1 MEGFMVGIA
10 AWTLIGLAG
19 CVAQDGTT
27 KEQAA
32 TTPAVQPT
40 AKADEPAKVTP
51 VGEFASADAL
61 LVALESADKDMK
73 SLSCDLLWSK
83 EFYLGGDTHTRT
95 GKLFFVDERVG
106 AAPAKEGAPAVE
118 RRRKFAVQIEAMKM
132 QGGKDAK
139 DARLDQARVDYVFDG
154 KLLVERKP
162 NEKRILRHQLGNKV
176 GADPLKIG
184 EGPIPLPIGQK
195 REDILSRFNVELL
208 PPETDLVSKD
218 ADPEDDVVKLVQ
230 AKATGCVQLKLVPK
244 PEHERECTFKEAR
257 LWFKRMP
264 GVDGAPGRLLPQMA
278 RAKDK
283 QDNTDTVLL
292 IGVKVNVEVTSAFDT
307 SVPKGWEE
315 QVLGGG
321 AN

>member
-1 MEGFMVGIA
+1 MEGRMVGIA

-19 CVAQDGTT
+19 CVAQNGTT
-27 KEQAA
+27 KESAVP
-32 TTPAVQPT
+32 TPATQPA
-40 AKADEPAKVTP
+40 AKADEPAKATA

-264 GVDGAPGRLLPQMA
+264 GVDGAPRRLLPQMA

>member
-1 MEGFMVGIA
+1 MVGIA

-19 CVAQDGTT
+19 CVAQNGTAPASPGPAAKPT
-27 KEQAA
+27 EQAA
-32 TTPAVQPT
+32 A
-40 AKADEPAKVTP
+40 P

-61 LVALESADKDMK
+61 LVALENADKDMK

-95 GKLFFVDERVG
+95 GKLFFVDARVG
-106 AAPAKEGAPAVE
+106 AAPAKEGAPEAE
-118 RRRKFAVQIEAMKM
+118 KRRKFAVQIEAMKM

-139 DARLDQARVDYVFDG
+139 DARLDQARVDVVFDG

-162 NEKRILRHQLGNKV
+162 NEKRILRHQLGNKM

>member
-1 MEGFMVGIA
+1 MIGVT

-19 CVAQDGTT
+19 CVAQNGAPSTP
-27 KEQAA
+27 EPAA
-32 TTPAVQPT
+32 TTKSDAST
-40 AKADEPAKVTP
+40 ATKP

-61 LVALESADKDMK
+61 LIALESADKDMK
-73 SLSCDLLWSK
+73 SLACDLLWSK

-106 AAPAKEGAPAVE
+106 AAPAREGAPAAE
-118 RRRKFAVQIEAMKM
+118 KRRKFAVQIEAMKM

-139 DARLDQARVDYVFDG
+139 DARLDQSRVDYVFDG
-154 KLLVERKP
+154 KVLVERKP
-162 NEKRILRHQLGNKV
+162 NEKRILRHQLGGKA

-195 REDILSRFNVELL
+195 REDILARFDVELL
-208 PPETDLVSKD
+208 PAEADLVSKD
-218 ADPEDDVVKLVQ
+218 ADPDDDVVKLVR
-230 AKATGCVQLKLVPK
+230 AKANGCVQLKLTPK
-244 PEHERECTFKEAR
+244 AEHAKECTFKEAR

-264 GVDGAPGRLLPQMA
+264 AVGDAPGRLLPQMA

-307 SVPKGWEE
+307 AVPKGWEE
-315 QVLGGG
+315 QILGGG
-321 AN
+321 N

>member
-1 MEGFMVGIA
+1 MIGVA
-10 AWTLIGLAG
+10 AWTVIGLAG
-19 CVAQDGTT
+19 CVAQDSAT
-27 KEQAA
+27 KEQAVP
-32 TTPAVQPT
+32 TPAVQPT
-40 AKADEPAKVTP
+40 VRTDEAAKEKA
-51 VGEFASADAL
+51 VGEFASADEL
-61 LVALESADKDMK
+61 LAALESADKDMK

-106 AAPAKEGAPAVE
+106 AAPVKEGAAAE
-118 RRRKFAVQIEAMKM
+118 KRRKFAVQIEAMKM
-132 QGGKDAK
+132 QGGDDTKG
-139 DARLDQARVDYVFDG
+139 ARLNQARVDYVFDG
-154 KLLVERKP
+154 RTLVERKP
-162 NEKRILRHQLGNKV
+162 DEKRILKHQLGSKA

-208 PPETDLVSKD
+208 PAETDLVPKD
-218 ADPEDDVVKLVQ
+218 ADLEDDVVKLVQ
-230 AKATGCVQLKLVPK
+230 AKATGCVQLKLTPK
-244 PEHERECTFKEAR
+244 AEHERECTFKEAR

-264 GVDGAPGRLLPQMA
+264 GVGDQPGRLLPQMA

-321 AN
+321 N